1 MSRPGASPN
10 MAAPALAAALTA
22 LLALTALFALTCR
35 APRAHAGGFEIAE
48 QSAAA
53 GGTGGA
59 GVARTEDPGAAW
71 YNPAAL
77 VDGGGLRLG
86 AGLVA
91 AAPVVRADAM
101 DGSWSAETR
110 SGPTPLPSLM
120 ASWSRGDLAAGAS
133 VGVPFGASVVW
144 PDSWP
149 GRYEVESSRL
159 VVVRVAPFLGW
170 RRGRFHLA
178 GGVHVD
184 AGQLRLSRALDFVDE
199 QGDVALD
206 LRGTGV
212 GVDASAFARV
222 LDDPDR
228 GRLDLGLAYKS
239 RTHLG
244 LRGEADFT
252 APEEFTGVASDQD
265 ATTSLT
271 LPDLVTAGMAYRRGT
286 WTALLDV
293 GLAAWQVHD
302 RVEVDFE
309 DQRTPDVVQTDD
321 WHTALSVRAGLEWR
335 RGRLVTR
342 AGLYRDGSPAPRAHL
357 SPSEPDSNRLG
368 GSVGLGWSLSPH
380 LALDAFYGYLAL
392 ESRASD
398 NPDSMPARY
407 GGHAQMLGLGLR
419 YQR

>member
-1 MSRPGASPN
+1 MIAAQSSRRARTPAG
-10 MAAPALAAALTA
+10 PALAAALVA
-22 LLALTALFALTCR
+22 LSWA
-35 APRAHAGGFEIAE
+35 APRARAGGFEIAE

-59 GVARTEDPGAAW
+59 GVARSDDPGAAW

-86 AGLVA
+86 AGILA
-91 AAPVVRADAM
+91 AASAVHAEAM
-101 DGSWSAETR
+101 DGSFHADTQ
-110 SGPTPLPSLM
+110 GGAAPLPSLM
-120 ASWSRGDLAAGAS
+120 ASWARGDLAAGAS
-133 VGVPFGASVVW
+133 VGVPFGASVAW

-149 GRYEVESSRL
+149 GRYEVEATQL

-170 RRGRFHLA
+170 RHGRFRLA

-184 AGQLRLSRALDFVDE
+184 VGQLRLSRALDFVDQ

-212 GVDASAFARV
+212 GVDASAFVRL
-222 LDDPDR
+222 LDDPHR
-228 GRLDLGLAYKS
+228 GRLDLGLSYKS
-239 RTHLG
+239 RTHLD
-244 LRGEADFT
+244 LEGEADFT
-252 APEEFTGVASDQD
+252 APEEFAGVASDQK
-265 ATTSLT
+265 ATSSLT
-271 LPDLVTAGMAYRRGT
+271 LPDLVTAGLAYRRGP
-286 WTALLDV
+286 WTALFDL

-302 RVEVDFE
+302 QVAVDFE
-309 DQRTPDVVQTDD
+309 NPRTPDVVQTDD
-321 WHTALSVRAGLEWR
+321 WHTALSLRAGLEWR

-342 AGLYRDGSPAPRAHL
+342 VGIYRDGSPAPRAHL

-368 GSVGLGWSLSPH
+368 GAVGLGWSFSPG

-392 ESRASD
+392 QSRTSD
-398 NPDSMPARY
+398 NPDSMPAVY
-407 GGHAQMLGLGLR
+407 GGHAHLLGLGLR